1 MPHWTRCCCPVSSN
15 VEEIKNTPFFKFF
28 KCFSPRLERQPGL
41 NVSLRASSLGAR
53 DSTRDSAKG
62 IRNPASSP
70 GRLWGRGTAPRI
82 LLKES
87 GITVALRGC
96 LGAGTAGFSYRN
108 PQSRELPGG
117 LQERGTAPG
126 IQLQEYGITLALG
139 GGGGALWTGD
149 STRDAAK
156 GIWNPS
162 SSLRDSGGGGQEQSP
177 PESFLAGQLNVFHHD

>member
-70 GRLWGRGTAPRI
+70 GRLWGRGTAPGI

-96 LGAGTAGFSYRN
+96 LGAGTAVFSYRT
-108 PQSRELPGG
+108 PPPPPPPPRRGGRE
-117 LQERGTAPG
+117 TAPG
-126 IQLQEYGITLALG
+126 MQLKESGIPLAL
-139 GGGGALWTGD
+139 
-149 STRDAAK
+149 
-156 GIWNPS
+156 
-162 SSLRDSGGGGQEQSP
+162 
-177 PESFLAGQLNVFHHD
+177 